1 MKVTFKEGLTCTVQ
15 DKDFEEKMKMSNTS
29 CSSFWKTDYNKQW
42 ASSTLGKLIHKPV
55 THVADAIAL
64 KTTALKMMSIDMH
77 STGVIRPT
85 ANMFAPQR
93 AKSTVS
99 GRGTKLY

>member
-1 MKVTFKEGLTCTVQ
+1 
-15 DKDFEEKMKMSNTS
+15 MSNTS

-42 ASSTLGKLIHKPV
+42 ASSTLGKLIHKPAS
-55 THVADAIAL
+55 HVADAIAL

-99 GRGTKLY
+99 GRAKLY